1 MFNGVCGC
9 NACYLLMKSERY
21 NATLFTTIFNRIKI
35 KQNSFLL
42 IHPDFTDVEH
52 QFSSLIL
59 VSICIS
65 YFIVKHHD
73 SGNLYKT
80 GFIWNCGLSTQISNG
95 KWNWIAECHET
106 LKANSSNILL
116 PMRPCL
122 LNLLNIPSPGDC
134 MLKSWDYGKK
144 LIQAIITP
152 PFRFCL
158 HKLDCCRLYTK
169 CEQRVCVGLAQG
181 LYSLSTHHC
190 CCKWKNDPCPLAPPP
205 CLLFFFLWWDLTL

>member
-1 MFNGVCGC
+1 MFNGVCGWK
-9 NACYLLMKSERY
+9 ACYLLMKSERY
-21 NATLFTTIFNRIKI
+21 NATLFTTICNRIKI
-35 KQNSFLL
+35 EQNSFLL
-42 IHPDFTDVEH
+42 IHPDFIDLEH

-65 YFIVKHHD
+65 YFIVKHRD

-80 GFIWNCGLSTQISNG
+80 GFIWNCGLSTQISNW
-95 KWNWIAECHET
+95 KWNWIAECHEI

-122 LNLLNIPSPGDC
+122 LSLLHNPPAGDC
-134 MLKSWDYGKK
+134 MFKSWDNGKK

-158 HKLDCCRLYTK
+158 HKPNCCRLYTK
-169 CEQRVCVGLAQG
+169 WEQRVCVGLAQG
-181 LYSLSTHHC
+181 L
-190 CCKWKNDPCPLAPPP
+190 
-205 CLLFFFLWWDLTL
+205 